1 MYIQRIYF
9 DRIIALLTF
18 EHWIKFKSRANK
30 NIFIKFLKTD
40 YIYKSVSAHYCS
52 FLNNK
57 LQFLLQLFW
66 HCFCF
71 GSVSSFFLE
80 LFLHTS
86 PVACWAPADLGSLSF
101 GVIPF
106 CLFILFMGF
115 SKQECWSG
123 LPFPS
128 PVDHV
133 LSELSTK
140 THPSW
145 VALYGMAHS
154 FIS

>member
-71 GSVSSFFLE
+71 GSVSSFFLV
-80 LFLHTS
+80 LVLHSSSVTY
-86 PVACWAPADLGSLSF
+86 WAPTLGVHLS
-101 GVIPF
+101 VSY
-106 CLFILFMGF
+106 LFAF
-115 SKQECWSG
+115 SCCCK
-123 LPFPS
+123 PA
-128 PVDHV
+128 VV
-133 LSELSTK
+133 LNLNNLCSRLQ
-140 THPSW
+140 
-145 VALYGMAHS
+145 
-154 FIS
+154 